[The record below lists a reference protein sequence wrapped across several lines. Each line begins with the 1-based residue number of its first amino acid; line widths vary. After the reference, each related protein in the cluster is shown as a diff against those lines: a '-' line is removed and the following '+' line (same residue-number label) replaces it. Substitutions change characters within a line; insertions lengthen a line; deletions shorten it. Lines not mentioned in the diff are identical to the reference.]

1 MTISDNQMIHLYALL
16 FNAPYDVPYGK
27 GLLIDEQLQHDI
39 RFPLQIT
46 AVIQSKYFACHK
58 IPCNGKL

>member
-1 MTISDNQMIHLYALL
+1 MIHLYALL
-16 FNAPYDVPYGK
+16 FNAPYDVPYGNRV
-27 GLLIDEQLQHDI
+27 LIDEQVEHDI
-39 RFPLQIT
+39 RFPLQTT

>member
-1 MTISDNQMIHLYALL
+1 MIHLYALL
-16 FNAPYDVPYGK
+16 FNTPYDVPYGK
-27 GLLIDEQLQHDI
+27 WLLTDEKVEHDI

-46 AVIQSKYFACHK
+46 AVIQRKYFACHK

>member
-1 MTISDNQMIHLYALL
+1 MIHQHALL

-27 GLLIDEQLQHDI
+27 GFLIDEQVKHDI
-39 RFPLQIT
+39 RFILQIT